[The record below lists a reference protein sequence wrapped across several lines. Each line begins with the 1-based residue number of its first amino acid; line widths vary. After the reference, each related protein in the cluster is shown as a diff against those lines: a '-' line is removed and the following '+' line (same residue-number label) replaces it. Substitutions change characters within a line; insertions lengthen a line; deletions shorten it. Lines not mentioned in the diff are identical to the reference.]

1 MDLTNLGIKR
11 YSKETDDLAIRWK
24 GLIKCK
30 EDFLLRNV
38 DPRKSPFM
46 VPEVAESWIASRNLG
61 IDPDIK
67 EIPVFDSK
75 EIKHQLDENK
85 LLIDT
90 VIPLIDKFKH
100 LLEISGYVLSL
111 HSSAGTTLYLDGDQK
126 AISLFHKY
134 KTSQVGSFG
143 KIGTSAHSLS
153 MQLKKPLQF
162 LGPENYCRLLED
174 NIASS
179 TPLLDGS
186 GNVMGALVLVQWV
199 KEGFWDRE
207 LQNMQSHT
215 LGWVTSIG
223 LAIENQFKLMQ
234 QNSELKLSNSTL
246 AATLEF
252 IDEGIISVDH
262 NRKINHINSE
272 AARILNLDPDEAIG
286 VSFEPFLG
294 KQQNIISALTQGNT
308 IDYKEAL
315 IKNKIAE
322 QPFLLS
328 IKPVLDNEKNNVGA
342 VLRLSYPDK
351 INALVNSRAGA
362 NAPFKFEHI
371 IGECD
376 AMQIVKE
383 QGKRFAK
390 TSENVLLAGESGTG
404 KELFAQAIHNEYRP
418 RGPFIAINCAAMPR
432 NLIESELFG
441 YEGGTFTGAERNGK
455 PGKIELANGGTL
467 FLDEIGD
474 MPFEIQ
480 AVLLRVLE
488 DKQVM
493 RLGGQRYTKVD
504 FRLIAATNQ
513 DLYKLIDQKLFRQDL
528 YYRLS
533 ILKIEL
539 PPLRHRDA
547 DILLLCRYFIESYCQ
562 KRGIGVPE
570 LSNAV
575 KKRILEYDWPGNVRQ
590 LENAMI
596 SSINMARDNIIDL
609 PHLPREILGGNLP
622 EHLTETGMFSAP
634 KDGKEAISIRDAEIA
649 TITRALKRSEKNM
662 ALAADLLGIGKSTL
676 YKKVKEY
683 DLGHLV
689 K

>member
-1 MDLTNLGIKR
+1 MDLTGLGIKR
-11 YSKETDDLAIRWK
+11 YSKETDDLAVRWK

-67 EIPVFDSK
+67 EIPVLDAK
-75 EIKHQLDENK
+75 EIKHLLEENK

-100 LLEISGYVLSL
+100 LLEISGYMLSL
-111 HSSAGTTLYLDGDQK
+111 HSSDGTTLYLDGDQK
-126 AISLFHKY
+126 AILSFY
-134 KTSQVGSFG
+134 KLKASRVGSFG

-179 TPLLDGS
+179 TPLMDGS
-186 GNVMGALVLVQWV
+186 GNVLGALVLVQWV
-199 KEGFWDRE
+199 REGSWDRE

-252 IDEGIISVDH
+252 IDEGIISIDQ
-262 NRKINHINSE
+262 NSKINHINSE
-272 AARILNLDPDEAIG
+272 AARILNLDPGKAIG

-294 KQQNIISALTQGNT
+294 KQQNIISALTQGYT
-308 IDYKEAL
+308 VDYKEAL
-315 IKNKIAE
+315 IKNKNSE
-322 QPFLLS
+322 QPYLLS
-328 IKPVLDNEKNNVGA
+328 IKPVSDNEKVNVGA

-362 NAPFKFEHI
+362 NATFKFEHI

-376 AMQIVKE
+376 EMQKVKE
-383 QGKRFAK
+383 QGKRFAN
-390 TSENVLLAGESGTG
+390 TSENVLLIGESGTG
-404 KELFAQAIHNEYRP
+404 KELFAQAIHNAYRP

-441 YEGGTFTGAERNGK
+441 YEGGSFTGAERNGR

-513 DLYKLIDQKLFRQDL
+513 DLYNLIEQKLFRQDL

-547 DILLLCRYFIESYCQ
+547 DILLLCRYFIENYCK
-562 KRGIGVPE
+562 KRGRGVPS
-570 LSNAV
+570 LSNPV
-575 KKRILEYDWPGNVRQ
+575 KKRILEYEWPGNVRQ

-596 SSINMARDNIIDL
+596 SSINMAQDDFIDL
-609 PHLPREILGGNLP
+609 EHLPQEIVRENLP
-622 EHLTETGMFSAP
+622 EPIIETNKFSVLE
-634 KDGKEAISIRDAEIA
+634 DGKEIISIRDAEIV
-649 TITRALKRSEKNM
+649 TIKKALKRSEKNI
-662 ALAADLLGIGKSTL
+662 ALAADILGIGKSTL

-683 DLGHLV
+683 NLGHLI